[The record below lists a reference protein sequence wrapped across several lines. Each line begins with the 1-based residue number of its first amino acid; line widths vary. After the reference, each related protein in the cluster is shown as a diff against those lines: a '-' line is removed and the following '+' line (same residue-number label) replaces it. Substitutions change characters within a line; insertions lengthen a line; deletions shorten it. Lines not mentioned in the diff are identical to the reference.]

1 VSKKPMAIEIVE
13 EAGER
18 FLVRRYSDGT
28 EEREAIVK
36 KPRKKRYPDRPYWV
50 WKFDRERD

>member
-1 VSKKPMAIEIVE
+1 MSRKPTKIEIIE

-18 FLVRRYSDGT
+18 FLVKTYSDGT

-36 KPRKKRYPDRPYWV
+36 KPRKRRYPDRPYWI
-50 WKFDRERD
+50 WKFDKDCD